1 MHPAAPFG
9 AHNRFGAADA
19 TTTPSMLTMSVV
31 AQAEW
36 QLNNNHSTYP
46 CFIFAVWP

>member
-1 MHPAAPFG
+1 
-9 AHNRFGAADA
+9 
-19 TTTPSMLTMSVV
+19 MLTMSVV

-46 CFIFAVWP
+46 LFHLRRLAL